1 VFAQTWPADRIES
14 GALILFNLSMS
25 LAVIA
30 GCTAAHRQPVAAAKY
45 FISSGIR
52 ARGGRLPISL
62 MDGLGASRA
71 GPLQRQMRALTE
83 PDLRSTVC

>member
-30 GCTAAHRQPVAAAKY
+30 GTAAHCQPVAAAKY
-45 FISSGIR
+45 FIPSGIR

>member
-30 GCTAAHRQPVAAAKY
+30 GCTGIAPLNVEIGGAA
-45 FISSGIR
+45 
-52 ARGGRLPISL
+52 LPAL
-62 MDGLGASRA
+62 SR
-71 GPLQRQMRALTE
+71 
-83 PDLRSTVC
+83 